1 MPASAMNRL
10 FVNAAIAA
18 LIGAVAGAAA
28 LVVAFRIHPALAF
41 EMDRDLPGRTSSG
54 LYPVEVSTTESFAW
68 TSDRAQ
74 FTVPGM
80 DRRAEWTCVARVRGS
95 RPPGMPQ
102 PIVSLTIDGQPA
114 GPGVRATD
122 EYQDIRA
129 TVTVRSTSGIR
140 LAILSSETFR
150 PPTDPRPL
158 GVQLDRLSCTPGGT
172 VWPPM
177 DTLKIAALAS
187 AILGAAF
194 ALIGMTVM
202 THRLATLLVAV
213 GLAVPLSSGLG
224 PYYAA
229 YADRVMWLA
238 VWIALVS
245 AGGVGLM
252 QVVSRRTMRVAAS
265 FAIGFSAGVL
275 FLKLAALLHP
285 SKAVIDALFHAHRLG
300 DVLAG
305 KYFFTQV
312 MPGNV
317 QFPYAIALYVFA
329 SPWASLT
336 RDHVALLR
344 IVVSAS
350 EAAAGLLLYW
360 AVARTWRD
368 VAVAAAVVVLYHL
381 VPVSYWVVQNAN
393 LTNAFG
399 QSAAVAAMALLTA
412 STLTPRHIL
421 QVFSLAMCAA
431 LAFLSHVSSAMLL
444 GATMLSAVAVSCW
457 RGGRALWPT
466 GLTIVAALVMA
477 AALSVALYYGRAE
490 FYDAYRSIRST
501 QAEQPVAVPDVSGS
515 DTGGARLAEGALPTM
530 TLTARIGNAAGLVG
544 DALGWPILA
553 LALLGL
559 WRVIADR
566 EGDRLVWAVAAWA
579 LAGSVFVVAGIVLPG
594 GVGHQRQA
602 IEFIAR
608 AAYAASPGVLV
619 LAGRGA
625 IWSWQ
630 AGLPLRGAVV
640 ILGGLALLPAV
651 RTWISWTR

>member
-1 MPASAMNRL
+1 MNRL
-10 FVNAAIAA
+10 FVHAALAA
-18 LIGAVAGAAA
+18 LIGAVAGVVA
-28 LVVAFRIHPALAF
+28 LVVAFRIHPALTF

-74 FTVPGM
+74 FTIQGM

-102 PIVSLTIDGQPA
+102 PMVSLTVDGQPA

-122 EYQDIRA
+122 EYQDIR
-129 TVTVRSTSGIR
+129 VTAPVRSASGLR
-140 LAILSSETFR
+140 LAILSSDTFR

-158 GVQLDRLSCTPGGT
+158 GVRLDRVSCTPAGT

-177 DTLKIAALAS
+177 DTMKVAALAS

-194 ALIGMTVM
+194 ALIGMTAM
-202 THRLATLLVAV
+202 THRLATVLVAV
-213 GLAVPLSSGLG
+213 GQAVPLSAGLG
-224 PYYAA
+224 PYYAV

-245 AGGVGLM
+245 VAGAGLM
-252 QVVSRRTMRVAAS
+252 HVVGRQAIRVATS

-275 FLKLAALLHP
+275 FLKLIALLHP
-285 SKAVIDALFHAHRLG
+285 SKAIIDALFHAHRLG

-317 QFPYAIALYVFA
+317 QFPYAIALYVMA

-350 EAAAGLLLYW
+350 EALAGLMLFW

-368 VAVAAAVVVLYHL
+368 VTVAATVVVLYHL
-381 VPVSYWVVQNAN
+381 LPVSYWVVQNAN

-399 QSAAVAAMALLTA
+399 QSAAVAAMALLIA
-412 STLTPRHIL
+412 STLTPRHVL
-421 QVFSLAMCAA
+421 QVLSLAICAA

-444 GATMLSAVAVSCW
+444 AATMLSAVAISCW
-457 RGGRALWPT
+457 RGGRSRWPA
-466 GLTIVAALVMA
+466 GLTILAALVMA
-477 AALSVALYYGRAE
+477 AALSVGLYYGRSE

-501 QAEQPVAVPDVSGS
+501 QAEKPVPAPGAGPE
-515 DTGGARLAEGALPTM
+515 TGARLAEGAVPTM
-530 TLTARIGNAAGLVG
+530 TLPARIGSAAGLVG
-544 DALGWPILA
+544 DALGWPIVA
-553 LALLGL
+553 LALVGL
-559 WRVIADR
+559 WRVTADR
-566 EGDRLVWAVAAWA
+566 EGDRLVWAIAAWA
-579 LAGSVFVVAGIVLPG
+579 LAGGVFVVAGIVLPG

-608 AAYAASPGVLV
+608 AAYAASPAVLI

-630 AGLPLRGAVV
+630 TGLPLRLAAVV
-640 ILGGLALLPAV
+640 LGGLALVPAV
-651 RTWISWTR
+651 RTWINWTR